1 MPRISKIEMDRWL
14 VSGSWK
20 DLEKRAAQI
29 VFDAE
34 ASAGSGRLSPLLGG
48 GTRLMLELSHRIR
61 HLHLHP
67 GRSDLARSR
76 GHRRRQ
82 GA

>member
-48 GTRLMLELSHRIR
+48 GTRLMLELSHRISR
-61 HLHLHP
+61 DI
-67 GRSDLARSR
+67 DLFIRDPQWI
-76 GHRRRQ
+76 G
-82 GA
+82 